1 MKTYGANDWTE
12 VASLSRSDSK
22 RRAKACR
29 GRARQAARA
38 QVDEELSFYY
48 ADRVRE
54 NESEARDAA

>member
-29 GRARQAARA
+29 GRARQDRA
-38 QVDEELSFYY
+38 
-48 ADRVRE
+48 RE
-54 NESEARDAA
+54 NELEVHDAA